1 MEKQTVGMIQIT
13 VAAVCWGLLGFL
25 GTLLN
30 RAGFDGVQVATLRI
44 VIAAAILLL
53 LLPYFMR
60 FLRGLDIKR
69 LPMLTAQSLIGVL
82 GMSLLYFAA
91 VAKVGASLAVAL
103 LYTAPVWSLIFS
115 RMLLGEPITRKSA
128 VLTVVAALGV
138 GLTMAGGMNFDALGI
153 VIGLGSGVCYALY
166 GVLGKKAMMGAHPM
180 MLLFTSVGIS
190 ALALMCLP
198 TTHQTLAQLAALDVS
213 VWLVAFALS
222 LVGTIIAFGLFVKGL
237 EKMPAAKAAVFTV
250 FEPFTAVMLAVFLLG
265 EQLGVWQSAGVFL
278 IIAVAVLNAAGKDKK
293 IEAAL
298 DKRNAV

>member
-13 VAAVCWGLLGFL
+13 VAAVCWGSLGFL

-69 LPMLTAQSLIGVL
+69 LPILTAQSLIGVL

-91 VAKVGASLAVAL
+91 VAKVGSSLAVAL

-115 RMLLGEPITRKSA
+115 CMLLGEPITRKA
-128 VLTVVAALGV
+128 AMLTVVAALGV

-153 VIGLGSGVCYALY
+153 MIGLGSGICYALY
-166 GVLGKKAMMGAHPM
+166 GVLGKKVMTGAPPM
-180 MLLFTSVGIS
+180 MLLFTSVSIS
-190 ALALMCLP
+190 ALALLCLP
-198 TTHQTLAQLAALDVS
+198 ATHQTLAQLVALDVS
-213 VWLVAFALS
+213 VWLTAFALS

-265 EQLGVWQSAGVFL
+265 EQLGVLQSVGVFL
-278 IIAVAVLNAAGKDKK
+278 IIAVAVLNAVGKKEK
-293 IEAAL
+293 MEQAL
-298 DKRNAV
+298 G